1 MKIRVQVT
9 GGLGNQLFIWAGAH
23 ELQQRFNSEVS
34 LIYIHDKNFRS
45 DRDVELWTLLKS
57 CRHTISIKV
66 WRKLG
71 IIFHIIDK
79 FQLEKFKLSKNLLE
93 RLGIYSFNAPTSELI
108 FEKGKPRLIR
118 SYFQRTDIVNG
129 SWNLWSDEVTQFLE
143 ELDVSALLL
152 GDSYTAVHVR
162 RGDALNFAESFG
174 VLPVSYFQLEQK
186 EKNPVYLCTDDFDL
200 PSEYK
205 STINP
210 SRVFNPLDS
219 NAWQSLKIFY
229 DSNKFVG
236 ANSTLSWWAAYFR
249 SQKSESLTVLP
260 RPWTIQEL
268 GFDEAL
274 FVPGVTYR
282 TAGY

>member
-23 ELQQRFNSEVS
+23 ELQRRFNSEVS

-45 DRDVELWTLLKS
+45 DRDLELCTLSKS
-57 CRHTISIKV
+57 CRHTISIKD

-71 IIFHIIDK
+71 IIFQIIDK
-79 FQLEKFKLSKNLLE
+79 FQLEKFKPSKRILE
-93 RLGIYSFNAPTSELI
+93 RLGIYSFDAPTSELI

-118 SYFQRTDIVNG
+118 SYFQRTDIVNS

-143 ELDVSALLL
+143 ELDISTLKL

-162 RGDALNFAESFG
+162 RGDALNFAKSFG
-174 VLPVSYFQLEQK
+174 VLPVSYFHLEQK
-186 EKNPVYLCTDDFDL
+186 DKNAVYICTDDFDL
-200 PSEYK
+200 PSEYQA
-205 STINP
+205 TINP
-210 SRVFNPLDS
+210 SKVFNPLDS

-249 SQKSESLTVLP
+249 SQKGESLTLLP

-282 TAGY
+282 TVGY